1 MVGYNTIVPGG
12 YLVCQKYP
20 ILQPL
25 PINLGVNTKSGEKPA
40 QNVTKLFQSRPGLR
54 DTQAVDT
61 KSGKKRVQNV
71 TKLTYEDI
79 KQRIP
84 QEMSLR

>member
-1 MVGYNTIVPGG
+1 M
-12 YLVCQKYP
+12 
-20 ILQPL
+20 
-25 PINLGVNTKSGEKPA
+25 
-40 QNVTKLFQSRPGLR
+40 TKLFQSRPGLR

>member
-1 MVGYNTIVPGG
+1 MTLGKKSVKNVVKLLQNQPG
-12 YLVCQKYP
+12 LKDTQ
-20 ILQPL
+20 
-25 PINLGVNTKSGEKPA
+25 GVNTKSEEKPA